1 MKRLLH
7 FSPKLLCSA
16 LLNNHQMVHAIAYWK
31 PRAENNNNQ
40 VSSGFDSINFPPS
53 AYVRLNSHLL
63 SKLNRLDDGEHET
76 NTRASVTLYKRNEA
90 NKGGPFVVGLTDSE
104 RERIREQFYVVEV
117 FESSKSKKFVFAK
130 KKTNERDYIE
140 ELKSVNPT
148 EYARDSGSR
157 FHEVQFVRKFVCKET
172 TAIDDEED
180 VEDASPPT
188 DTKTKKKR
196 KKRRYTVRVG
206 RVEDAKAGSRMVC
219 GSVVEVSRLDCVGV
233 GDGKQEEEGDDG
245 GEGAARTT
253 KRKRTPPRSE
263 KDAETDKKKLL
274 RVLEKITATA
284 EGILAD
290 ERKENAK
297 TAKAAKAG
305 GGGEEEEDDE
315 KATKKEEGKKTG
327 EFVDATAKWT
337 LLVDQND
344 SGEETTTT
352 ASSGFDVHPA
362 AMYCAL
368 VASAFE

>member
-1 MKRLLH
+1 
-7 FSPKLLCSA
+7 
-16 LLNNHQMVHAIAYWK
+16 
-31 PRAENNNNQ
+31 
-40 VSSGFDSINFPPS
+40 
-53 AYVRLNSHLL
+53 
-63 SKLNRLDDGEHET
+63 
-76 NTRASVTLYKRNEA
+76 
-90 NKGGPFVVGLTDSE
+90 
-104 RERIREQFYVVEV
+104 
-117 FESSKSKKFVFAK
+117 
-130 KKTNERDYIE
+130 
-140 ELKSVNPT
+140 
-148 EYARDSGSR
+148 
-157 FHEVQFVRKFVCKET
+157 VRKFVCKET

-180 VEDASPPT
+180 VDDAFSPT

-233 GDGKQEEEGDDG
+233 GDGKQEQEDDDG

-305 GGGEEEEDDE
+305 GGGEDDDDE

-337 LLVDQND
+337 LLLDQND
-344 SGEETTTT
+344 SGEETTTTT

-362 AMYCAL
+362 AMHCAL

>member
-1 MKRLLH
+1 
-7 FSPKLLCSA
+7 
-16 LLNNHQMVHAIAYWK
+16 MVHAIAYWK
-31 PRAENNNNQ
+31 PTNGEQ
-40 VSSGFDSINFPPS
+40 QQPSVFSQFESINFPPS
-53 AYVRLNSHLL
+53 AYVRFNSHLL
-63 SKLNRLDDGEHET
+63 SRLNRLDDGENET

-90 NKGGPFVVGLTDSE
+90 NKGGPFVVGLTDTE

-117 FESSKSKKFVFAK
+117 FESSKSSKYVFAK
-130 KKTNERDYIE
+130 KKTSERDYLE

-180 VEDASPPT
+180 VDDAFSPT

-233 GDGKQEEEGDDG
+233 GDGKQEQEDDDG

-263 KDAETDKKKLL
+263 KTQKRTKRSSFEFSRKSRQPRKGFSPTREKKTQ
-274 RVLEKITATA
+274 RR
-284 EGILAD
+284 
-290 ERKENAK
+290 RKRRK
-297 TAKAAKAG
+297 Q
-305 GGGEEEEDDE
+305 EEEEE
-315 KATKKEEGKKTG
+315 KKKTRRESDKKRRGKKDG
-327 EFVDATAKWT
+327 
-337 LLVDQND
+337 
-344 SGEETTTT
+344 
-352 ASSGFDVHPA
+352 
-362 AMYCAL
+362 
-368 VASAFE
+368 

>member
-1 MKRLLH
+1 
-7 FSPKLLCSA
+7 
-16 LLNNHQMVHAIAYWK
+16 MVHAIAYWK
-31 PRAENNNNQ
+31 PTKEDNKNQ
-40 VSSGFDSINFPPS
+40 ASSSQFESINFPPS
-53 AYVRLNSHLL
+53 AYVRFNSHLL
-63 SKLNRLDDGEHET
+63 SRLNRLDDGENET

-90 NKGGPFVVGLTDSE
+90 NKGGPFVVGLTDTE
-104 RERIREQFYVVEV
+104 RDRIREQFYVVEV
-117 FESSKSKKFVFAK
+117 FESSKSSKYVFAK
-130 KKTNERDYIE
+130 KKTNEREYIE

-180 VEDASPPT
+180 VDDAFSPT
-188 DTKTKKKR
+188 ESKTKKKR

-233 GDGKQEEEGDDG
+233 GDGKQEQEDDDG

-290 ERKENAK
+290 ERKESAK
-297 TAKAAKAG
+297 TAKAAKVGGGG
-305 GGGEEEEDDE
+305 GGGEDDDDDE

-337 LLVDQND
+337 LLLDQND

>member
-1 MKRLLH
+1 M
-7 FSPKLLCSA
+7 
-16 LLNNHQMVHAIAYWK
+16 
-31 PRAENNNNQ
+31 
-40 VSSGFDSINFPPS
+40 
-53 AYVRLNSHLL
+53 
-63 SKLNRLDDGEHET
+63 
-76 NTRASVTLYKRNEA
+76 
-90 NKGGPFVVGLTDSE
+90 VGLTDAE

-180 VEDASPPT
+180 VDDAFSPT

-233 GDGKQEEEGDDG
+233 GDGKQEQEQEDDDG

-290 ERKENAK
+290 ERKESAK
-297 TAKAAKAG
+297 TAKAAKVGG
-305 GGGEEEEDDE
+305 GGGEDDDDDDE
-315 KATKKEEGKKTG
+315 ESDKKRRG
-327 EFVDATAKWT
+327 EKD
-337 LLVDQND
+337 
-344 SGEETTTT
+344 G
-352 ASSGFDVHPA
+352 
-362 AMYCAL
+362 
-368 VASAFE
+368 

>member
-1 MKRLLH
+1 
-7 FSPKLLCSA
+7 
-16 LLNNHQMVHAIAYWK
+16 MVHAIAYWK
-31 PRAENNNNQ
+31 PTKEDNENQ
-40 VSSGFDSINFPPS
+40 ASSSQFESINFPPS
-53 AYVRLNSHLL
+53 AYVRFNSHLL
-63 SKLNRLDDGEHET
+63 SRLNRLDDGENET

-90 NKGGPFVVGLTDSE
+90 NKGGPFVVGLTDAE

-117 FESSKSKKFVFAK
+117 FESSKSSKYVFAK

-180 VEDASPPT
+180 VDDAFSPT

-233 GDGKQEEEGDDG
+233 GDGKQEQEDDDG

-305 GGGEEEEDDE
+305 GGREDDDDDE

-337 LLVDQND
+337 LLLDQND
-344 SGEETTTT
+344 SGEETTTTT

>member
-1 MKRLLH
+1 
-7 FSPKLLCSA
+7 
-16 LLNNHQMVHAIAYWK
+16 
-31 PRAENNNNQ
+31 
-40 VSSGFDSINFPPS
+40 
-53 AYVRLNSHLL
+53 
-63 SKLNRLDDGEHET
+63 
-76 NTRASVTLYKRNEA
+76 
-90 NKGGPFVVGLTDSE
+90 VVGLTDAE

-117 FESSKSKKFVFAK
+117 FESSKSSKYVFAK

-180 VEDASPPT
+180 VDDAFSPT

-233 GDGKQEEEGDDG
+233 GDGKQEQEDDDG
-245 GEGAARTT
+245 GEGAARNT

-290 ERKENAK
+290 ERKESAK

-305 GGGEEEEDDE
+305 GGG
-315 KATKKEEGKKTG
+315 
-327 EFVDATAKWT
+327 
-337 LLVDQND
+337 
-344 SGEETTTT
+344 
-352 ASSGFDVHPA
+352 
-362 AMYCAL
+362 
-368 VASAFE
+368 

>member
-1 MKRLLH
+1 
-7 FSPKLLCSA
+7 
-16 LLNNHQMVHAIAYWK
+16 MVHAIAYWK
-31 PRAENNNNQ
+31 PTKEDNKNQ
-40 VSSGFDSINFPPS
+40 ASSSQFESINFPPS
-53 AYVRLNSHLL
+53 AYVRFNSHLL
-63 SKLNRLDDGEHET
+63 SRLNRLDDGENET

-90 NKGGPFVVGLTDSE
+90 NKGGPFVVGLTDAE
-104 RERIREQFYVVEV
+104 RDRIREQFYVVEV

-180 VEDASPPT
+180 VDDAFSPT

-233 GDGKQEEEGDDG
+233 GDGKQEQEDDDG

-290 ERKENAK
+290 ERKESAK
-297 TAKAAKAG
+297 TAKAAKV
-305 GGGEEEEDDE
+305 GGEEEE
-315 KATKKEEGKKTG
+315 K
-327 EFVDATAKWT
+327 
-337 LLVDQND
+337 
-344 SGEETTTT
+344 TTTT
-352 ASSGFDVHPA
+352 TRKRQKKKREKRRVSSWTPPRSGPCYSTKTTVVRRRRRRHRRGLTSTRRQCTA
-362 AMYCAL
+362 R
-368 VASAFE
+368 

>member
-1 MKRLLH
+1 
-7 FSPKLLCSA
+7 
-16 LLNNHQMVHAIAYWK
+16 MVHAIAYWK
-31 PRAENNNNQ
+31 PHAENNNNN
-40 VSSGFDSINFPPS
+40 VSSQFDSINFPPS
-53 AYVRLNSHLL
+53 AYVRFNSHLL
-63 SKLNRLDDGEHET
+63 SKLNRLDDGENET

-90 NKGGPFVVGLTDSE
+90 NQGGPFVVGLTDAE

-117 FESSKSKKFVFAK
+117 FDSSRSSKYVFAK
-130 KKTNERDYIE
+130 KKTNEREYLE
-140 ELKSVNPT
+140 ELKRVNPT
-148 EYARDSGSR
+148 EYVRDSGSR
-157 FHEVQFVRKFVCKET
+157 FHEVQFVRKFVYKET

-180 VEDASPPT
+180 VFDASPPT
-188 DTKTKKKR
+188 LTKTKKKR
-196 KKRRYTVRVG
+196 KKRRYTVRIG

-219 GSVVEVSRLDCVGV
+219 GSVVEVSRLDFVGV
-233 GDGKQEEEGDDG
+233 GDGKQEQEDDG
-245 GEGAARTT
+245 VDDAART

-290 ERKENAK
+290 ERIENAK
-297 TAKAAKAG
+297 TAKAARAA
-305 GGGEEEEDDE
+305 GGGEEEDDDE

-337 LLVDQND
+337 LLLD
-344 SGEETTTT
+344 SDSGGEETRHRR
-352 ASSGFDVHPA
+352 GFDVHPA

>member
-1 MKRLLH
+1 
-7 FSPKLLCSA
+7 
-16 LLNNHQMVHAIAYWK
+16 MVHAIAYWK

-40 VSSGFDSINFPPS
+40 VSSRFDSINFPPS

-117 FESSKSKKFVFAK
+117 FESSKSSKYVFAK
-130 KKTNERDYIE
+130 KKTNEREYLE
-140 ELKSVNPT
+140 ELKQVNPT
-148 EYARDSGSR
+148 EYVRDSGSR

-233 GDGKQEEEGDDG
+233 GDGKQEQEDDDDG

-290 ERKENAK
+290 ERKESAK
-297 TAKAAKAG
+297 TAKAAKVGG
-305 GGGEEEEDDE
+305 GGGEEDDDDDE
-315 KATKKEEGKKTG
+315 KATKKEEEKKTG

>member
-1 MKRLLH
+1 
-7 FSPKLLCSA
+7 
-16 LLNNHQMVHAIAYWK
+16 MVHAIAYWK
-31 PRAENNNNQ
+31 PTKEDNKNQ
-40 VSSGFDSINFPPS
+40 ASSSQFESINFPPS
-53 AYVRLNSHLL
+53 AYVRFNSHLL
-63 SKLNRLDDGEHET
+63 SKLNRLDDGENET

-90 NKGGPFVVGLTDSE
+90 NKGGPFVVGLTDAE
-104 RERIREQFYVVEV
+104 RDRIREQFYVVEV

-130 KKTNERDYIE
+130 KKTNEREYIE

-180 VEDASPPT
+180 VDDAFSPT

-233 GDGKQEEEGDDG
+233 GDGKQEQEDDDG

-290 ERKENAK
+290 ERKESAK
-297 TAKAAKAG
+297 TAKAAKV
-305 GGGEEEEDDE
+305 GGEEEE
-315 KATKKEEGKKTG
+315 K
-327 EFVDATAKWT
+327 
-337 LLVDQND
+337 
-344 SGEETTTT
+344 TTTT
-352 ASSGFDVHPA
+352 TRKRQKKKREKRRVSSWTPPRSGPCYSTKTTVVRRRRRRHRRGLTSTRRQCTA
-362 AMYCAL
+362 R
-368 VASAFE
+368 

>member
-1 MKRLLH
+1 
-7 FSPKLLCSA
+7 
-16 LLNNHQMVHAIAYWK
+16 MVHAIAYWK
-31 PRAENNNNQ
+31 PTKEDNKNQ
-40 VSSGFDSINFPPS
+40 ASSSQFESINFPPS
-53 AYVRLNSHLL
+53 AYVRFNSHLL
-63 SKLNRLDDGEHET
+63 SRLNRLDDGENET

-90 NKGGPFVVGLTDSE
+90 NKGGPFVVGLTDAE

-130 KKTNERDYIE
+130 KKTNEREYIE

-180 VEDASPPT
+180 VDDAFSPT

-233 GDGKQEEEGDDG
+233 GDGKQEQEDDDG

-290 ERKENAK
+290 ERKESAK
-297 TAKAAKAG
+297 TAKAAKV
-305 GGGEEEEDDE
+305 GGEEEE
-315 KATKKEEGKKTG
+315 K
-327 EFVDATAKWT
+327 
-337 LLVDQND
+337 
-344 SGEETTTT
+344 TTTT
-352 ASSGFDVHPA
+352 TRKRQKKKRGKRRVSSWTPPRSGPCYSTKTTVVRRRRRRHRRGLTSTRRQCTA
-362 AMYCAL
+362 R
-368 VASAFE
+368 